1 MPDDPRLTV
10 FIIDDDASVRDSLA
24 LFLSLRGFRTA
35 VFASAEDFVRALR
48 GDWHGCLI
56 TDLRMPG
63 MSGLELQSELARR
76 TLPLPVVV
84 LTAHGDVDSARLA
97 FKGNAIDFLRKPY
110 DETQLIAAIESAFA
124 AERDRLARAD
134 DDAQRASIFAEL
146 SAREREVMSL
156 MARGLSHRAIGDE
169 LGISPRTVEAHRA
182 RLMRKLAVGN
192 LAELIHLLNAA
203 TAPGQP
209 HQRVDP

>member
-35 VFASAEDFVRALR
+35 VFAAAEDFVRALAA
-48 GDWHGCLI
+48 DWHGCLI

-63 MSGLELQSELARR
+63 MSGLELQTELARR
-76 TLPLPVVV
+76 ALPLPVVV

-97 FKGNAIDFLRKPY
+97 FKGRAIDFLRKPY
-110 DETQLIAAIESAFA
+110 DETLLIAAIESAFT

-134 DDAQRASIFAEL
+134 DDAHRSSIFAEL
-146 SAREREVMSL
+146 SEREREVMSL
-156 MARGLSHRAIGDE
+156 MARGLSHKAIGDQ

-182 RLMRKLAVGN
+182 RLMRKLGIGN
-192 LAELIHLLNAA
+192 LAELIHLLNAVPA
-203 TAPGQP
+203 RTRAVE
-209 HQRVDP
+209 RADP